1 MIAKT
6 TFNVHDTL
14 KIFGPH
20 KSCHCKPL
28 RSPLP
33 STTSSSSG
41 YSSERSSL
49 TDVPDSPDS
58 TKLTMTPYKNGNF
71 PSPVVN
77 TPRAFVF
84 PSNVPAVRAVRDPQ
98 QRRHSASGNRHQT
111 HHPGLHGRVSK
122 YSIYIEEAK
131 KLVNVWQ
138 CRFPFNLT
146 IFFQIS
152 LQPPIHNNNDNVQV
166 PVNCPRPDCPQK
178 VPLGKV
184 NEHLRQKHN
193 IRDVDWVT
201 AYRFTDNIGKVEMS
215 LRAANVLENTK
226 FPIWF
231 GPALFK
237 YDGVTFY
244 QIVYKRPADVQR
256 NIEVG
261 NPLPNKLFWE
271 HKLSLIMSFLAI
283 CLLLNPSSIACRRS
297 SKIPIRG
304 PLRHAT

>member
-131 KLVNVWQ
+131 KLVNVLQ

-146 IFFQIS
+146 NFF
-152 LQPPIHNNNDNVQV
+152 PN
-166 PVNCPRPDCPQK
+166 
-178 VPLGKV
+178 
-184 NEHLRQKHN
+184 
-193 IRDVDWVT
+193 
-201 AYRFTDNIGKVEMS
+201 F
-215 LRAANVLENTK
+215 
-226 FPIWF
+226 FPASD
-231 GPALFK
+231 P
-237 YDGVTFY
+237 Y
-244 QIVYKRPADVQR
+244 
-256 NIEVG
+256 
-261 NPLPNKLFWE
+261 
-271 HKLSLIMSFLAI
+271 
-283 CLLLNPSSIACRRS
+283 
-297 SKIPIRG
+297 
-304 PLRHAT
+304 

>member
-122 YSIYIEEAK
+122 NSILYWGGEKTRERVAVQIPF
-131 KLVNVWQ
+131 Q
-138 CRFPFNLT
+138 FDDFFPN
-146 IFFQIS
+146 FF
-152 LQPPIHNNNDNVQV
+152 
-166 PVNCPRPDCPQK
+166 
-178 VPLGKV
+178 
-184 NEHLRQKHN
+184 
-193 IRDVDWVT
+193 
-201 AYRFTDNIGKVEMS
+201 
-215 LRAANVLENTK
+215 AASD
-226 FPIWF
+226 P
-231 GPALFK
+231 
-237 YDGVTFY
+237 
-244 QIVYKRPADVQR
+244 
-256 NIEVG
+256 
-261 NPLPNKLFWE
+261 
-271 HKLSLIMSFLAI
+271 
-283 CLLLNPSSIACRRS
+283 
-297 SKIPIRG
+297 
-304 PLRHAT
+304 

>member
-6 TFNVHDTL
+6 TFNVHDTQ

-122 YSIYIEEAK
+122 NSIYIEEAK

-138 CRFPFNLT
+138 FDE
-146 IFFQIS
+146 FFS
-152 LQPPIHNNNDNVQV
+152 KFL
-166 PVNCPRPDCPQK
+166 C
-178 VPLGKV
+178 
-184 NEHLRQKHN
+184 
-193 IRDVDWVT
+193 
-201 AYRFTDNIGKVEMS
+201 S
-215 LRAANVLENTK
+215 LRSIITMTMYRYLSIVH
-226 FPIWF
+226 
-231 GPALFK
+231 
-237 YDGVTFY
+237 V
-244 QIVYKRPADVQR
+244 QIAHKR
-256 NIEVG
+256 
-261 NPLPNKLFWE
+261 
-271 HKLSLIMSFLAI
+271 
-283 CLLLNPSSIACRRS
+283 CRWA
-297 SKIPIRG
+297 K
-304 PLRHAT
+304 